1 MQNRYSH
8 ILFDLDGTLVDTH
21 DVDVIS
27 LYEVVKEYFPDTLE
41 TVESLGRVFGL
52 PAYEALK
59 CIGFSEDKIPEVYA
73 KWCRAIESR
82 AGTVKLFDGV
92 LAVLDI
98 LKKRGVKLGIITSR
112 KRADYGKYGILGDYI
127 PLELSPYFI
136 KAVCSDD
143 VKNPKPS
150 PDSLL
155 KYMQDTGAKPQE
167 ILFIGD
173 TKTDCECADQAG
185 VDFALALWG
194 YTQREHLNCAY
205 YFASPWSI
213 LSAAVDGDCA
223 KLMWFKWA
231 REIQAIGQIGLAY
244 SKDRFDIERFTRLR
258 EIALEIMHTYTEA
271 PLEKIKEAFCFD
283 KGYITPKIDTRGAAF
298 DDNGRI
304 LLVQESSGLWSLPGG
319 WCEEDGTIF
328 SNVVKELREEACVK
342 AVPYKLIALLDRR
355 RYNNPPL
362 PFGIMKAFV
371 LCRHEALAFVKNN
384 ETIERKY
391 FGKDELPL
399 DKLRVDTTSYEQL
412 MMCFAAY
419 ENKDWQPIVD

>member
-1 MQNRYSH
+1 MSYKG
-8 ILFDLDGTLVDTH
+8 ILFDLDG
-21 DVDVIS
+21 VILPS
-27 LYEVVKEYFPDTLE
+27 SKLHYLAWKKVCFYENIPFSNHIYQDTLGI
-41 TVESLGRVFGL
+41 SKK
-52 PAYEALK
+52 EAL
-59 CIGFSEDKIPEVYA
+59 EV
-73 KWCRAIESR
+73 
-82 AGTVKLFDGV
+82 
-92 LAVLDI
+92 I
-98 LKKRGVKLGIITSR
+98 LKKANLTFDEEKKRLLIEEKNHYYEKYLTSINEDFVSSSVKQVLNVFKENNIKMAIASSSTHAW
-112 KRADYGKYGILGDYI
+112 KL
-127 PLELSPYFI
+127 LEQTKLLPYFN
-136 KAVCSDD
+136 VVVSGND

-283 KGYITPKIDTRGAAF
+283 KGYITVKSTDYSVMLSSHISDEKISRQLRIYE
-298 DDNGRI
+298 GRRI
-304 LLVQESSGLWSLPGG
+304 
-319 WCEEDGTIF
+319 
-328 SNVVKELREEACVK
+328 
-342 AVPYKLIALLDRR
+342 
-355 RYNNPPL
+355 
-362 PFGIMKAFV
+362 
-371 LCRHEALAFVKNN
+371 
-384 ETIERKY
+384 
-391 FGKDELPL
+391 ELPHNQDRWPEKEFL
-399 DKLRVDTTSYEQL
+399 EYHNDVIFKH
-412 MMCFAAY
+412 
-419 ENKDWQPIVD
+419 